1 MSDEQGKTEKQKKQV
16 TLKQYLVS
24 GAPPEAQK
32 VRKAAFIMHT
42 CPKLANEEF
51 LRKFPDCRI
60 WSTSVTAESSMTKED
75 MDGHDFWAEK
85 RNWMLIDRQSD
96 DEPLEQF

>member
-1 MSDEQGKTEKQKKQV
+1 MSDEQGKAEKRKKQV

-24 GAPPEAQK
+24 GAPPRARS
-32 VRKAAFIMHT
+32 VRKAAFIVHT

-60 WSTSVTAESSMTKED
+60 WSTSVTAESGMTKED
-75 MDGHDFWAEK
+75 LAGRDLWAEK
-85 RNWMLIDRQSD
+85 RNWAFVNRQSD
-96 DEPLEQF
+96 DEPFGQF

>member
-24 GAPPEAQK
+24 GASPGAQK

-51 LRKFPDCRI
+51 LQKFPDCRI
-60 WSTSVTAESSMTKED
+60 WNTSVTAESSMTKED
-75 MDGHDFWAEK
+75 MAGHDFWAEK
-85 RNWMLIDRQSD
+85 HNWMLIDRQSD